1 MTKVTAAD
9 LEVLLA
15 SKEGTKI
22 VLEGGRL
29 AVLRP
34 ESQPAHVGALTV
46 ATREDLRRR
55 LGEAPAD
62 ERMLQEQAEILN
74 TEISYLGA

>member
-15 SKEGTKI
+15 STDGTKI

-29 AVLRP
+29 TVVPP
-34 ESQPAHVGALTV
+34 ESRPAHDGALTV
-46 ATREDLRRR
+46 ATREELRRR
-55 LGEAPAD
+55 IGEAQAD
-62 ERMLQEQAEILN
+62 QRMLEEQAEILN
-74 TEISYLGA
+74 TEISTLGA